1 MNCKSVITC
10 YINIFI
16 QIPHRF
22 WIRRCFGMA
31 ICQYMLFSPPSLRPD
46 LKDWMPSVPPILTPS
61 TTLEGVTLEQLGIVN
76 GLEGFSDYLGIN
88 DRVPNMITERSS
100 ERSDLFAG
108 LRDVYPDLLAMEI
121 DMLTSLIHKLEVQRV
136 GGDSRSGGE
145 SGEVQVIRRDD
156 IKKLLQKSILSKNN
170 RTEGVLFWLDWMRD
184 DADLDIL
191 TSRPPILPDISNI
204 VTLPSD
210 VDVVDEEGD
219 EDEDDAGLVGGSSKT
234 LKNAKNIVSVARKML
249 SCTEGKS
256 KTIDTPTYNIFK
268 QTI

>member
-1 MNCKSVITC
+1 
-10 YINIFI
+10 
-16 QIPHRF
+16 
-22 WIRRCFGMA
+22 
-31 ICQYMLFSPPSLRPD
+31 
-46 LKDWMPSVPPILTPS
+46 MPSVPPILTPS

-191 TSRPPILPDISNI
+191 TSRPPIFPDISNI

-210 VDVVDEEGD
+210 VDVVDDEGD
-219 EDEDDAGLVGGSSKT
+219 EDEDEAGLVGGSSKT
-234 LKNAKNIVSVARKML
+234 LKNATFTTHKW
-249 SCTEGKS
+249 
-256 KTIDTPTYNIFK
+256 
-268 QTI
+268 